1 MPTHKVQ
8 PAQPALFTGI
18 AQSVE
23 HWSPKPGVGSS
34 SLSSRAKITKNMKLK
49 ILQDI
54 EDSYNELRYKTSWPT
69 KSQLAGS
76 TVVVMVASI
85 IIAIGIFI
93 MDQVIDYVMHV
104 VYSGFQLF

>member
-1 MPTHKVQ
+1 
-8 PAQPALFTGI
+8 
-18 AQSVE
+18 
-23 HWSPKPGVGSS
+23 
-34 SLSSRAKITKNMKLK
+34 MKLK

-104 VYSGFQLF
+104 VYSGFQVF